1 MQLPDSADDRP
12 AANAARADVWNAPLE
27 HMLPI
32 LVDGLPQLLDEVR
45 ELLKEEWPDYAQF
58 MTDARDEVAVAAES
72 FIRWLVHIAGRGLSD
87 LTQHSIPEFGAQA
100 MLFEEIGRMQWRQG
114 RDVSALLSAYQV
126 GGRAAWHYVS
136 KTALAAGVAPEA
148 LAALAEAVF
157 IFIDQL
163 SSASAHGYVHEQ
175 AEAGATR
182 ERLRDELVERLLSDR
197 ADMVAIRAGAARVGW
212 RLPREAAVLLIDPAN
227 PVGQA
232 MLARLV
238 DTCLLIRRT
247 GEIVGAI
254 VPDPVRA
261 GRRQRLVSALRG
273 ASAVIGHPVDLRYLP
288 LSLHV
293 AEMAAQLR
301 TVGLLVDDPIFAEEH
316 LDAIIVH
323 HDARLLDAL
332 RQQTLAPLAGLAP
345 AARER
350 MCETL
355 TSWLRHMG
363 DRQAVAA
370 DLHIH
375 PQTVRYRM
383 AQLHE
388 LFGSALDDPDGRA
401 RLTLA
406 LGWQRKAA

>member
-1 MQLPDSADDRP
+1 MRPESPDDP
-12 AANAARADVWNAPLE
+12 GAAYAAPADVRDAPLE
-27 HMLPI
+27 PMVPML
-32 LVDGLPQLLDEVR
+32 LDGLPQLLDEVR
-45 ELLKEEWPDYAQF
+45 DLLREEWPDYAGF
-58 MTDARDEVAVAAES
+58 MADARDEVAVAAES
-72 FIRWLVHIAGRGLSD
+72 FIRWLVHIAGHGLSD
-87 LTQHSIPEFGAQA
+87 LPQHSFPGFGAQTA
-100 MLFEEIGRMQWRQG
+100 LFEEIGRMQWREG
-114 RDVSALLSAYQV
+114 RDVSVLLSAYQV

-136 KTALAAGVAPEA
+136 RTALAAGVAPEV

-163 SSASAHGYVHEQ
+163 SSASAHGYVREQ

-182 ERLRDELVERLLSDR
+182 ERLRDELVELLLSDR
-197 ADMVAIRAGAARVGW
+197 SDMVAVRAAAARVGW

-238 DTCLLIRRT
+238 DSCLLIRRT
-247 GEIVGAI
+247 GELVGAI
-254 VPDPVRA
+254 VPDPVRP

-273 ASAVIGHPVDLRYLP
+273 AGAVIGHPVDLRHLP
-288 LSLHV
+288 LSGHI
-293 AEMAAQLR
+293 AEMAAQLKAAG
-301 TVGLLVDDPIFAEEH
+301 VLVDDPVFAEEH

-345 AARER
+345 AVRR
-350 MCETL
+350 RLCETL

-370 DLHIH
+370 ELHIH

-388 LFGSALDDPDGRA
+388 LFGSALDDPDDRA
-401 RLTLA
+401 RMTLA